1 VTCDIHRCAR
11 SLSSTDGEAMSRI
24 DRHRRRDAPASPQLV
39 TVRLLVLVIA
49 SVIVG
54 VVVGALSW
62 LATRTPWTAALSG
75 LAAAGVSLDRL
86 HRWTGP

>member
-1 VTCDIHRCAR
+1 
-11 SLSSTDGEAMSRI
+11 MSRI

-62 LATRTPWTAALSG
+62 LATRTRTAALSG